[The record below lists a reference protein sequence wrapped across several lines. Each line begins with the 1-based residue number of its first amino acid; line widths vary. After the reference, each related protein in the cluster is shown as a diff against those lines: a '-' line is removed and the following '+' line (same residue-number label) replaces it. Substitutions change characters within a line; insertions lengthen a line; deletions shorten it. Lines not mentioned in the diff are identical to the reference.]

1 MIIGA
6 WKAATIAESTQVSSE
21 VDLGR
26 PYETLL
32 ISFPDLT
39 NDTKITV
46 KVAEQTGDTAY
57 ELHSFDYA
65 TGQNKVIDVR
75 SGDLAQ
81 FFVQVP
87 IGGFQYITLYADTAA
102 PSGGWAIRVCGT
114 RS

>member
-1 MIIGA
+1 MLIGQ
-6 WKAATIAESTQVSSE
+6 WKAATIAATKQVSSE

-46 KVAEQTGDTAY
+46 KVAEKTGGTAY
-57 ELHSFDYA
+57 ELHAFDYA
-65 TGQNKVIDVR
+65 TGQNKVIDIR
-75 SGDLAQ
+75 SGSKAQ
-81 FFVQVP
+81 FFAWIP
-87 IGGFQYITLYADTAA
+87 IGGFQYITLYSDTAA
-102 PSGGWAIRVCGT
+102 ATGGWAIRICGV

>member
-1 MIIGA
+1 MIIGD
-6 WKAATIAESTQVSSE
+6 WLAATIADGAQVSAE
-21 VDLGR
+21 VNLGR

-46 KVAEQTGDTAY
+46 KVAEETGDTPY

-65 TGQNKVIDVR
+65 TGRNKVIDIR

-81 FFVQVP
+81 FFAQVP
-87 IGGFQYITLYADTAA
+87 IGGFQFITLYTDKA
-102 PSGGWAIRVCGT
+102 PSSTTWAIRVCGT

>member
-1 MIIGA
+1 MIIGS
-6 WKAATIAESTQVSSE
+6 WQAATIAQSAQVSSE

-26 PYETLL
+26 PYETML

-46 KVAEQTGDTAY
+46 KVGEKSGAVAY

-65 TGQNKVIDVR
+65 TGQNKVISIR
-75 SGDLAQ
+75 SGSLAQ
-81 FFVQVP
+81 FFAQVP
-87 IGGFQYITLYADTAA
+87 IGGFQFITIYTSNAA
-102 PSGGWAIRVCGT
+102 PSGGWAIRVCGV